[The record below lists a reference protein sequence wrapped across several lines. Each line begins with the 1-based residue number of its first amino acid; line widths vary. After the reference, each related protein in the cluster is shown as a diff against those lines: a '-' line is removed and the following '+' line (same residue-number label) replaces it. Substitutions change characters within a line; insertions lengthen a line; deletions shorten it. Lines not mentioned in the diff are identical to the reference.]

1 MNEYNPIVV
10 CFSCKFGWGYL
21 ADQAELR
28 SSVDNW
34 VPVICSGTVDPLHV
48 VNAFRAGVDGVL
60 ILGCESSHCHFQ
72 DGNYQTSKKMYLMQR
87 VLEAY
92 GIEPERLRMEFSKN
106 PEGTRIAHL
115 ASAMKRDI
123 AKLGPVRGI

>member
-1 MNEYNPIVV
+1 MNDYNPILV

-21 ADQAELR
+21 ADQVELT

-34 VPVICSGTVDPLHV
+34 VPVICSGKVDPLHV
-48 VNAFRAGVDGVL
+48 VNAFKAGVDGVL
-60 ILGCESSHCHFQ
+60 ILGCESGHCHFQ
-72 DGNYQTSKKMYLMQR
+72 DGNYQTGKKVHLLR
-87 VLEAY
+87 KVLEAY

-106 PEGTRIAHL
+106 PEGTQIPQL
-115 ASAMKRDI
+115 VKTMKRDI